1 MKHVITGIVT
11 ALALGG
17 IATAHGATI
26 LGPTPYLQA
35 SDSPFASVS
44 FSQFHL
50 ENFEDGLLNQ
60 PGVTASAGW
69 IVRGPGSFTDSVD
82 ADDGLVDGF
91 GRNGKS
97 YYSNNQTSATF
108 TFDAAVLGAL
118 PTHAGIVWTN
128 VGYSNEVLFYGTVYF
143 EAFDGSNNSLGTV
156 SAFLGDGAATGQTA
170 EDRFFGAINAGGISK
185 IVISM
190 PSSGD
195 WQIDHLQYGVAAAVP
210 EPSTYALMA
219 MGLAGLG
226 LTARRRK
233 QRA

>member
-1 MKHVITGIVT
+1 MKHVITGIAT
-11 ALALGG
+11 ALVLGG
-17 IATAHGATI
+17 VATAHGATI

-35 SDSPFASVS
+35 ADSPFSS
-44 FSQFHL
+44 ETFGTFYL
-50 ENFEDGLLNQ
+50 DNFEDGLLNQ

-69 IVRGPGSFTDSVD
+69 IVAGHGTFTDSVD
-82 ADDGLVDGF
+82 ADDGLVDGS
-91 GRNGKS
+91 GLNGES

-118 PTHAGIVWTN
+118 PTHAGIVWTD
-128 VGYSNEVLFYGTVYF
+128 VGYSDVGLFYGTVYF
-143 EAFDGSNNSLGTV
+143 EAFDSSNNSLGTV

-190 PSSGD
+190 PGSGD
-195 WQIDHLQYGVAAAVP
+195 WEIDHLQYGLAVP

-219 MGLAGLG
+219 VGLAGLG
-226 LTARRRK
+226 FTARRRK
-233 QRA
+233 HRV